1 MSLLAEKPRSAV
13 DVFALFVATAAGAGF
28 VPVAP
33 GTAGTVMA
41 VPIYWAL
48 WHYDAPRWVE
58 LLVLVVL
65 TLVGMACAERVG
77 KRYFHAA
84 DAGQIVID
92 EVVGFL
98 LTVFA
103 VPFSWTAAVVG
114 FAGGVVPLNT
124 KLAFDLQLAA
134 VRLSTC
140 SGQSEWRLH
149 PRHPPPGGASRLAD
163 RGVEREG

>member
-41 VPIYWAL
+41 VPIYWAM

-58 LLVLVVL
+58 LVVLVVL
-65 TLVGMACAERVG
+65 SLVGMACAERVG
-77 KRYFHAA
+77 KRYFHAS

-103 VPFSWTAAVVG
+103 VPFTWTAAVVG
-114 FAGGVVPLNT
+114 FALFRLFDVVKPWPANYFDDHVHNGFGVTMDDLCAGVYARLV
-124 KLAFDLQLAA
+124 LALILMGLTHF
-134 VRLSTC
+134 
-140 SGQSEWRLH
+140 GWF
-149 PRHPPPGGASRLAD
+149 
-163 RGVEREG
+163 